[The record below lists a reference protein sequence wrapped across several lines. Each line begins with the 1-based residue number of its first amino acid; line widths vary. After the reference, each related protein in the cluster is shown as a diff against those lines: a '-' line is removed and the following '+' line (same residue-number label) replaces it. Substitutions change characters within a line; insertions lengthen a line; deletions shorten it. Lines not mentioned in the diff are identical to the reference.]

1 MIWIPNILAIMKAT
15 QVLEDTLA
23 DVRAQLERRK
33 QAEDESDEDYV
44 HVGAPMSLFLL
55 TAA

>member
-1 MIWIPNILAIMKAT
+1 MEVT

-33 QAEDESDEDYV
+33 QAEDESDEGYV
-44 HVGAPMSLFLL
+44 HVRTVIRIFLP
-55 TAA
+55 TAT